1 MVNNFEFFSASMQI
15 DHDCSGWRVVDILIL
30 NTQMTLL
37 LDLSWGWTC
46 LAKEQK
52 ANWFYLQLRLTLG
65 SCPLEL
71 RGLECCP
78 CHCKYCTAR
87 KIYGTLHG
95 QMQKQGFLCI
105 YWKLC
110 MAKVQVGA
118 ESKKFQKWLVDYGF
132 GCSCKKF
139 SLNTSTICFYA
150 FAAFRLSSV
159 VSLRR
164 LFEFST
170 VWKNCRV

>member
-1 MVNNFEFFSASMQI
+1 
-15 DHDCSGWRVVDILIL
+15 
-30 NTQMTLL
+30 
-37 LDLSWGWTC
+37 
-46 LAKEQK
+46 
-52 ANWFYLQLRLTLG
+52 
-65 SCPLEL
+65 
-71 RGLECCP
+71 
-78 CHCKYCTAR
+78 
-87 KIYGTLHG
+87 
-95 QMQKQGFLCI
+95 
-105 YWKLC
+105 

-139 SLNTSTICFYA
+139 SLNISTICFYA

-170 VWKNCRV
+170 V